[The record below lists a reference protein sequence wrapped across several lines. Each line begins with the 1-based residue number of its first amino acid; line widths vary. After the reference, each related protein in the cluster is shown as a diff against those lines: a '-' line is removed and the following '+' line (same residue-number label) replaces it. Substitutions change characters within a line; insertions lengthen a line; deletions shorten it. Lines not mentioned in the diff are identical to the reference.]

1 MNQRATDANPH
12 ATNGR
17 RLRDQIRNQLQGA
30 LIPILIAAVAFMG
43 KRELDELKTQLTT
56 VASNTQEI
64 LVARTHREYS
74 NTRLAAAEQATHSLD
89 RDMRDIQQKQ
99 ARISEVVSEH
109 SRRLNRL
116 EDRLN

>member
-12 ATNGR
+12 APMGR
-17 RLRDQIRNQLQGA
+17 RLKDQIRNQMQGA

-74 NTRLAAAEQATHSLD
+74 NTRLAAVEQGYSGLD
-89 RDMRDIQQKQ
+89 REVRTVLQSQ
-99 ARISEVVSEH
+99 ARITEVVSEH

>member
-17 RLRDQIRNQLQGA
+17 RLRDQIRNQMQGA

-43 KRELDELKTQLTT
+43 KRELDELKTQLHT

-74 NTRLAAAEQATHSLD
+74 NTRLAAVEQGYSGLD
-89 RDMRDIQQKQ
+89 REVRTVLQSQ
-99 ARISEVVSEH
+99 ARITEVVSEH